1 MKSHDLYVMKRPL
14 ARQQGLS
21 LVELMISMT
30 IGMFL
35 LLGLGTLLMANSET
49 SQELNKA
56 GNQIENGRYG
66 IQVLT
71 DDIRLAGFLGTYK
84 APGAPG
90 TWTTPD
96 PCATALASL
105 GFDTTVSPVVVPVA
119 IHGYAGASALP
130 ASCATAVTNRAPGT
144 AVLVV
149 RRVSTTP
156 IAPSAIPAGGSSYL
170 QVTNCPDITLDPKPF
185 VIDTDTSKF
194 TLMQND
200 CIAANVAPA
209 RQYLVHIYYVST
221 CSDCGNDTIPTLK
234 MVEFNKGA
242 LTTTSLV
249 EGIQNMQ
256 LDYGID
262 MDADGAVDCY
272 TSDPTSPPAAEID
285 VAVCPQPAPAYVWTD
300 AIANW
305 SNVMAVRVN
314 LLARSLETT
323 PYWVDSRTYNMGLTS
338 AITTPVAAND
348 AYKRHVYSSVARLYN
363 ISGQRETE

>member
-1 MKSHDLYVMKRPL
+1 MKSHELYVMKRPL
-14 ARQQGLS
+14 AQQQGLS

-35 LLGLGTLLMANSET
+35 LLGLGTLLMANNEN

-90 TWTTPD
+90 TWTTPLD

-105 GFDTTVSPVVVPVA
+105 GFDTSVSPVVVPVA
-119 IHGYAGASALP
+119 IYGYAGGSALP
-130 ASCATAVTNRAPGT
+130 TGCATAITNRVAGT

-156 IAPSAIPAGGSSYL
+156 IAPSAIPTGGSTYL
-170 QVTNCPDITLDPKPF
+170 QVTNCPDLTLNPKPF
-185 VIDTDTSKF
+185 VIDTDASKF

-200 CIAANVAPA
+200 CVASNVAPA
-209 RQYLVHIYYVST
+209 RQYLVHIYYVSS

-242 LTTTSLV
+242 LTTTSIV
-249 EGIQNMQ
+249 EGIEKMQ

-262 MDADGAVDCY
+262 MDGDGAVDCY
-272 TSDPTSPPAAEID
+272 ISDPTTPLAAEID
-285 VAVCPQPAPAYVWTD
+285 IAVCPQPAIAYIWTD
-300 AIANW
+300 PVANW

-323 PYWVDSRTYNMGLTS
+323 PYWVDSRTYNMGLTG
-338 AITTPVAAND
+338 ATTATND
-348 AYKRHVYSSVARLYN
+348 AYKRHVFSSVARLYN